1 MKTVRDND
9 INHTVIEPDMHNHNT
24 AEGVI
29 REIRKKWYRIMIRK
43 QVPKELWDYGMVW
56 FGYLKSYR

>member
-9 INHTVIEPDMHNHNT
+9 ITHTVIEPDMHNHNP

-43 QVPKELWDYGMVW
+43 QVPTELWDYGMV
-56 FGYLKSYR
+56 